1 LQILPSIKDLIV
13 SDLTNKLDQTGLNLN
28 NQYLES
34 ILGTAKVLLKNLPVI
49 INTIVSNIKKVT

>member
-28 NQYLES
+28 NQDLES
-34 ILGTAKVLLKNLPVI
+34 IRGTAKVLLKNLPVI